1 MQSQEQMDALASPV
15 RLEIVDC
22 LQRCRRASIADLAKR
37 LGRSAGSL
45 YRHVHHLV
53 RAGVLSQAGKRRAGR
68 RYEVVYTITPGA
80 FQLDLD
86 PDLPG
91 SADYLKRY
99 AGAILRLAERD
110 FRAAVERGE
119 VVTRGSTRNVVYQR
133 RKVRLTKQGLARL
146 VRHMDEAVQIILEE
160 DQQGQGR
167 YYAMTAFLTPLSES
181 KYTPASS

>member
-1 MQSQEQMDALASPV
+1 MQSQEQRDALASPI

-22 LQRCRRASIADLAKR
+22 LQRCRRASVAELAER

-53 RAGVLSQAGKRRAGR
+53 RAGVVTDAGKRRAGR
-68 RYEVVYTITPGA
+68 RYEAVYTITPGA
-80 FQLDLD
+80 FQVDLD
-86 PDLPG
+86 PNSPG

-110 FRAAVERGE
+110 FTAAVERGE
-119 VVTRGSTRNVVYQR
+119 VVTCSPGRNVVYRR
-133 RKVRLTKQGLARL
+133 RKVRLTKRGLARL
-146 VRHMDEAVQIILEE
+146 IKHMDEAVQIILEE

-181 KYTPASS
+181 KYTPGSS